1 MQIITDV
8 SFILEFLAIA
18 VSIVLASY
26 LILTWYRQA
35 NRLLTDLPLMFGII
49 FIGHAINQIL
59 LKLPMLGILED
70 SIGLFRVRAFVVGCI
85 ALPLVGVLLHIW
97 LPKLRRHHLRIMG
110 VVTLY
115 WVIVA
120 LLGPTMEIII
130 LLHLPVIIT
139 FMLGMVITFAV
150 TWKTGRL
157 KEVRSDLMVFSTIM
171 GLISQVG
178 MVPLMNAG
186 LGFVT
191 GIFMV
196 IGTLFATLA
205 LTNPWYH
212 SEQQVIQSQ
221 ASETT
226 APMATEGEAKK
237 ASFWARVGLIPLG
250 ILLLTIGV
258 IWRNVDV
265 FVLGLSESWLNIL
278 PCKLFPL
285 LLIVGV
291 FWKYRRSE
299 VGSVLGLRRSR
310 MKSHLVI
317 GVSMGVLFYFLGNVL
332 PTIIYWAFF
341 DSSFDI
347 QLVVVNADLLL
358 YSAFF
363 FLVNAIYEE
372 VLFRGLLQN
381 GFRSRL
387 TPNKAI
393 LLSASIFGVYHLIW
407 PIYHAAS
414 GILTMSHIFVYV
426 VFSAFLGVV
435 FGVYYEK
442 FSGRRTLAGPIAAH
456 WLINLLNE
464 NFKMSFDQVIEG
476 PDVLLVGSTQM
487 IIALT
492 LVAIAFTTLML
503 ISWKLRVEQV
513 ESWAARHLGRL
524 PIFPS
529 GMAATR
535 GHHSQTCLSHYRSTQ
550 DEQAHQ
556 D

>member
-1 MQIITDV
+1 MQIITEI
-8 SFILEFLAIA
+8 SFILELLAIA

-49 FIGHAINQIL
+49 FIGHAINQML
-59 LKLPMLGILED
+59 LKLPMLGILEE
-70 SIGLFRVRAFVVGCI
+70 SMELFRVRSFVVGCI

-97 LPKLRRHHLRIMG
+97 LPQLRRHHLRIMG

-115 WVIVA
+115 WIIVA
-120 LLGPTMEIII
+120 LFGPTMEIII
-130 LLHLPVIIT
+130 LMHLPIVIT

-186 LGFVT
+186 LGFVP
-191 GIFMV
+191 GIFMA

-212 SEQQVIQSQ
+212 PEQLAVQSR
-221 ASETT
+221 ASETL
-226 APMATEGEAKK
+226 APVVTESEVKK
-237 ASFWARVGLIPLG
+237 ASFWSRVGLIPLG

-265 FVLGLSESWLNIL
+265 FILGFSESWLNIL

-299 VGSVLGLRRSR
+299 VGSVLGLRRNR
-310 MKSHLVI
+310 MRSHLVI
-317 GVSMGVLFYFLGNVL
+317 GVSMGVLFYFLGNIL
-332 PTIIYWAFF
+332 PTMIYWAFF

-347 QLVVVNADLLL
+347 QLIIVNVDLLW

-363 FLVNAIYEE
+363 FLLNAIYEE

-387 TPNKAI
+387 TPNRAI
-393 LLSASIFGVYHLIW
+393 LLSASVFGVYHLIW

-426 VFSAFLGVV
+426 VFSAFLAVV

-487 IIALT
+487 VIALT
-492 LVAIAFTTLML
+492 LVALAFTTLML
-503 ISWKLRVEQV
+503 VSWKLRVEQV

-524 PIFPS
+524 P
-529 GMAATR
+529 
-535 GHHSQTCLSHYRSTQ
+535 QLTQ
-550 DEQAHQ
+550 SSP
-556 D
+556 

>member
-8 SFILEFLAIA
+8 SFILEILAIA
-18 VSIVLASY
+18 VSIILSSY

-35 NRLLTDLPLMFGII
+35 NRLLTDLPLMFGIV
-49 FIGHAINQIL
+49 FMGHAINQFM

-70 SIGLFRVRAFVVGCI
+70 SMELFRVRSFVVGCI

-97 LPKLRRHHLRIMG
+97 LPKLRKHHIRIMG

-115 WVIVA
+115 WIIVA
-120 LLGPTMEIII
+120 LFGPTVEIII
-130 LLHLPVIIT
+130 LMHLPVVIT

-171 GLISQVG
+171 GLIGQVG

-186 LGFVT
+186 LGFVP
-191 GIFMV
+191 GIFMA
-196 IGTLFATLA
+196 IGTLLATLA

-212 SEQQVIQSQ
+212 PERHASQSGVSDVLAPIVTESEV
-221 ASETT
+221 
-226 APMATEGEAKK
+226 KK
-237 ASFWARVGLIPLG
+237 TSSWSRVGLIPLG

-265 FVLGLSESWLNIL
+265 FILGLSESWLNIL

-285 LLIVGV
+285 LIIVGV

-299 VGSVLGLRRSR
+299 VGSVLGLRRNR
-310 MKSHLVI
+310 MRSHLVI

-332 PTIIYWAFF
+332 PTMIYWAFF

-347 QLVVVNADLLL
+347 QLIIVNANLLW

-381 GFRSRL
+381 GFRSRF

-407 PIYHAAS
+407 PIYLASS
-414 GILTMSHIFVYV
+414 GIITMSHIFVYV
-426 VFSAFLGVV
+426 VFSAFLAVV

-487 IIALT
+487 VIALT
-492 LVAIAFTTLML
+492 LVALAFTALML
-503 ISWKLRVEQV
+503 VSWKLRVEQV

-524 PIFPS
+524 P
-529 GMAATR
+529 
-535 GHHSQTCLSHYRSTQ
+535 QLTQ
-550 DEQAHQ
+550 SNQ
-556 D
+556 